1 MRRATLKLSRLKSNI
16 KWPRRQF
23 VTAGHLPYL
32 RSLVRATGVRN
43 IAAFIVHHAEAT
55 DLAHMK
61 LLLTKPHRAP
71 RLTAGPLIAAA
82 LVLALARP
90 APAESVEDFYRGRTV
105 TVLIS
110 YSVGGGYDLYAR
122 LLARYLGNHIP
133 GNPAIVPQNMP
144 GAGGLRAANYLYS
157 AAPKD
162 GSIIGTFSRSI
173 PTMPLVTPKDAHFD
187 GRKFS
192 WIGSMS
198 GDTSLCLTGAK
209 SQVKT
214 FDDMLTKPVVMGGQF
229 AAADSDIYAHLY
241 KNLFG
246 AKIKLVS
253 GYPGTNDITLA
264 MERGEVDGICG
275 LSWGTLKVAHRDWI
289 ANKSVHILVQAALKK
304 DPELPDVP
312 LALDLIKDPE
322 KRQILYLDFAPQA
335 IGRPFAAPPGIPAD
349 RKAALIKAFDETMKD
364 PALLAEAARAKM
376 DIGPMT
382 GPDIDKLLA
391 ELYAIPPDIIAKASK
406 AIAE

>member
-1 MRRATLKLSRLKSNI
+1 MERHI
-16 KWPRRQF
+16 
-23 VTAGHLPYL
+23 G
-32 RSLVRATGVRN
+32 
-43 IAAFIVHHAEAT
+43 
-55 DLAHMK
+55 
-61 LLLTKPHRAP
+61 KPCHRTPHPVVCA
-71 RLTAGPLIAAA
+71 LIAAIFIVA
-82 LVLALARP
+82 FGRAAF
-90 APAESVEDFYRGRTV
+90 ADEVEDFYRGKTL

-122 LLARYLGNHIP
+122 LLAHYLGAHIP
-133 GNPAIVPQNMP
+133 GNPVVVPQNMP
-144 GAGGLRAANYLYS
+144 GAGGLRAANYLFS

-162 GSIIGTFSRSI
+162 GSMIGTFSRSI
-173 PTMPLVTPKDAHFD
+173 PTMPLVTPQDAHFD

-198 GDTSLCLTGAK
+198 SDTSLCLTGAK

-241 KNLFG
+241 KNVFG

-275 LSWGTLKVAHRDWI
+275 LSWGTLKVAHPDWI
-289 ANKSVHILVQAALKK
+289 KNKSVHILVQAALKK

-335 IGRPFAAPPGIPAD
+335 IGRPFAAPPDIPAE

-364 PALLAEAARAKM
+364 PALLAEAAREKM
-376 DIGPMT
+376 DIAPMS
-382 GPDIDKLLA
+382 GPDVDKLLA
-391 ELYAIPPDIIAKASK
+391 ELYAVPPDVIAKASK

>member
-1 MRRATLKLSRLKSNI
+1 M
-16 KWPRRQF
+16 Q
-23 VTAGHLPYL
+23 
-32 RSLVRATGVRN
+32 
-43 IAAFIVHHAEAT
+43 HHVDKPCHRT
-55 DLAHMK
+55 
-61 LLLTKPHRAP
+61 PHRIVCV
-71 RLTAGPLIAAA
+71 LIAAI
-82 LVLALARP
+82 VLIAFGHA
-90 APAESVEDFYRGRTV
+90 AFADEVEDFYRGKTL

-122 LLARYLGNHIP
+122 LLAHYLGAHIP
-133 GNPAIVPQNMP
+133 GNPVVVPQNMP

-162 GSIIGTFSRSI
+162 GSMIGTFSRSI
-173 PTMPLVTPKDAHFD
+173 PTMPLVTPQDAHFD

-198 GDTSLCLTGAK
+198 SDTSLCLTGAK

-241 KNLFG
+241 KNVFD

-275 LSWGTLKVAHRDWI
+275 LSWGTLKVAHPDWI
-289 ANKSVHILVQAALKK
+289 KNKSVHILVQAALKK

-312 LALDLIKDPE
+312 LALDLIKDPQ

-349 RKAALIKAFDETMKD
+349 RKAALIKAFNETMKD
-364 PALLAEAARAKM
+364 PALLAEAAREKM
-376 DIGPMT
+376 DIVPMS
-382 GPDIDKLLA
+382 GPDVDKLLA
-391 ELYAIPPDIIAKASK
+391 ELYAVPPDVIQKASK

>member
-1 MRRATLKLSRLKSNI
+1 MQRRVGK
-16 KWPRRQF
+16 PRQR
-23 VTAGHLPYL
+23 T
-32 RSLVRATGVRN
+32 
-43 IAAFIVHHAEAT
+43 
-55 DLAHMK
+55 
-61 LLLTKPHRAP
+61 PHR
-71 RLTAGPLIAAA
+71 TACALIATVLLVAFGRAA
-82 LVLALARP
+82 AAGEVD
-90 APAESVEDFYRGRTV
+90 DFYRGKTL

-122 LLARYLGNHIP
+122 LLARYLGAHIP
-133 GNPAIVPQNMP
+133 GNPVVVPQNMP

-162 GSIIGTFSRSI
+162 GSMIGTFSRSI
-173 PTMPLVTPKDAHFD
+173 PTMPLVTPQDAHFD

-198 GDTSLCLTGAK
+198 SDTSLCLTGAK

-241 KNLFG
+241 KNVFG

-275 LSWGTLKVAHRDWI
+275 LSWGTLKVAHADWI
-289 ANKSVHILVQAALKK
+289 KNKSVHILVQAALKK

-312 LALDLIKDPE
+312 LALDLIKDPQN
-322 KRQILYLDFAPQA
+322 RQILYLDFAPQA

-349 RKAALIKAFDETMKD
+349 RKAALVKAFDETMTD
-364 PALLAEAARAKM
+364 PALVAEAAREKM
-376 DIGPMT
+376 DIAPMS

-391 ELYAIPPDIIAKASK
+391 ELYAIPPDVIQKASK

>member
-1 MRRATLKLSRLKSNI
+1 MMRLSHRMLGTKACALLST
-16 KWPRRQF
+16 
-23 VTAGHLPYL
+23 V
-32 RSLVRATGVRN
+32 LVA
-43 IAAFIVHHAEAT
+43 
-55 DLAHMK
+55 
-61 LLLTKPHRAP
+61 LLTHSHP
-71 RLTAGPLIAAA
+71 AAA
-82 LVLALARP
+82 N
-90 APAESVEDFYRGRTV
+90 EVEDFYRGRTL

-110 YSVGGGYDLYAR
+110 YTVGGGYDLYGR
-122 LLARYLGNHIP
+122 LLARYIGKHIP
-133 GNPAIVPQNMP
+133 GNPSVIPENMP
-144 GAGGLRAANYLYS
+144 GAGGLRASNFLYS

-173 PTMPLVTPKDAHFD
+173 PTMPLVTPQDAHFD
-187 GRKFS
+187 GRAFS

-214 FDDMLTKPVVMGGQF
+214 FQDMLTKPVVMGGQF

-241 KNLFG
+241 KNVFG

-275 LSWGTLKVAHRDWI
+275 LSWGTLKVAHADWI
-289 ANKSVHILVQAALKK
+289 KDKSVNLLVQAALKK

-312 LALDLIKDPE
+312 LALDLIDEPQK
-322 KRQILYLDFAPQA
+322 KQILYINFAPQA

-349 RKAALIKAFDETMKD
+349 RKAALSKAFDETMKD
-364 PALLAEAARAKM
+364 PDLLAEAAREKI

-382 GPDIDKLLA
+382 GHEVDELLA
-391 ELYAIPPDIIAKASK
+391 KLYAIPPDVIEKASK